1 MLYTYDETTSG
12 AKRIDW
18 SLNCLDWTKEEDAEF
33 LALIKKFLAKRPFA
47 NDIQDIDFMVEAY
60 VTGKWHDEYPDYRG
74 VGEEYDL
81 NEIELSESDVTVKFR
96 KNQINNLYRF
106 VNANRH
112 RNKDLLEIVDVL
124 RKSAKCQ
131 LIYQKKK

>member
-18 SLNCLDWTKEEDAEF
+18 SLNCLEWTKEEDAEF

-47 NDIQDIDFMVEAY
+47 NDIQDIDFQVEAY
-60 VTGKWHDEYPDYRG
+60 VIGKWHDEYPDYKG